1 MTDGFDTAAAA
12 VIAAAISGAISI
24 LSILMSKRNNIELE
38 KIKNDL
44 EIKKD
49 EQTARR
55 DYEYEAR
62 KRLYQECE
70 PILFQFAELS
80 ESALKRIYALARNA
94 RDGNLGPDR
103 FWLST
108 DHYFIRSTI
117 YRLIAPM
124 AAFKILQR
132 RLTSIDLNLDKAIN
146 IQYHLAKIL
155 YYTFSSSLDLAK
167 SEPDIPYDPDFI
179 GIDSK
184 DLTDAK
190 KQEIR
195 TKQPE
200 KYRLQGLKVGKLDIL
215 IEALILVENGKDA
228 RIKSFGEFEL
238 EFFEQLGETKTSV
251 RSDRFEIFNT
261 LFSYFH
267 PKTRPVLWRT
277 LITQAYLYNAIISIR
292 KNPDK
297 EFTNFGEI
305 KTLFK
310 IEDTKLEC
318 NWKQPNEVISDDDFM
333 KSFTASENYIKK
345 QFTDIINL

>member
-1 MTDGFDTAAAA
+1 MTDGFDTAV

-24 LSILMSKRNNIELE
+24 LSILMSKRNDIALE

-62 KRLYQECE
+62 KRLYEECE

-124 AAFKILQR
+124 AAFKMLQR

-155 YYTFSSSLDLAK
+155 YYTFSSSPDLAK

-190 KQEIR
+190 KQEEAR
-195 TKQPE
+195 TKYPE
-200 KYRLQGLKVGKLDIL
+200 KYCLQGFKVGKLDIL
-215 IEALILVENGKDA
+215 IETLIIVETGKDV

-251 RSDRFEIFNT
+251 RSDKFEIFNT

-277 LITQAYLYNAIISIR
+277 LITQAYLYNAVINIR

-297 EFTNFGEI
+297 DFTNFEEI
-305 KTLFK
+305 KSLFN
-310 IEDTKLEC
+310 IERIKFEC
-318 NWKQPNEVISDDDFM
+318 NWKQPNEVISDEDIM
-333 KSFTASENYIKK
+333 KPFRASENYVRK
-345 QFTDIINL
+345 QLADIIEVK

>member
-1 MTDGFDTAAAA
+1 
-12 VIAAAISGAISI
+12 
-24 LSILMSKRNNIELE
+24 MSKRNDIALE

-49 EQTARR
+49 EQAARR

-62 KRLYQECE
+62 KRLYQEYE
-70 PILFQFAELS
+70 PVLFQFAELS

-124 AAFKILQR
+124 AAFKMLQR

-146 IQYHLAKIL
+146 IQYHLAKVL

-179 GIDSK
+179 GVDSK
-184 DLTDAK
+184 DLTETK
-190 KQEIR
+190 RQEIR

-200 KYRLQGLKVGKLDIL
+200 KYWLQGLKVGKLDIL
-215 IEALILVENGKDA
+215 IEALILVESGKDV

-238 EFFEQLGETKTSV
+238 EFFELVNTDKTSPHCE
-251 RSDRFEIFNT
+251 RFEVFYT

-267 PKTRPVLWRT
+267 PKSRPVLWRT
-277 LITQAYLYNAIISIR
+277 LITQALLYNAIINIR

-297 EFTNFGEI
+297 EFTNFEM
-305 KTLFK
+305 KKLFN
-310 IEDTKLEC
+310 IEGAKLEC
-318 NWKQPNEVISDDDFM
+318 NWNQRNEVISDEDFT
-333 KSFTASENYIKK
+333 KPFKASENYIRK
-345 QFTDIINL
+345 QLTDIFDLK